1 MVVAHSDLKSNSPN
15 EKTME
20 SPKRKAST
28 NTGDADIVEIYAD
41 AKCQKSSSLIMGSSI
56 QLD

>member
-1 MVVAHSDLKSNSPN
+1 
-15 EKTME
+15 ME

-28 NTGDADIVEIYAD
+28 KTGDADIVEIYED
-41 AKCQKSSSLIMGSSI
+41 AKCQKSRFLLMGSPI